1 MDESG
6 DVREDEVAEVA
17 RRAAMA
23 ASARRSLARTAPE
36 GMAAQDVD
44 EGMLT
49 RLGLALERIESACTG
64 FAGAMVFRGMDAA
77 PLVSLLPDFG
87 SDDAR
92 RTITRIATAVRMQYD
107 LLEDGSLGRYV
118 DSVISTERGAFL
130 VKSIRDDLVVVSLAG
145 TPPDVAPAWR
155 AMAAERAEIEAAAA
169 ELFLGG

>member
-1 MDESG
+1 MDEFG
-6 DVREDEVAEVA
+6 DAREDEVAEVA

-23 ASARRSLARTAPE
+23 ASARRSLARTTPDGLTAR
-36 GMAAQDVD
+36 DVD

-49 RLGLALERIESACTG
+49 RLGLALERI
-64 FAGAMVFRGMDAA
+64 AA

-92 RTITRIATAVRMQYD
+92 RTLTRIATAVRMQFD

-118 DSVISTERGAFL
+118 DSVVSTERGALL
-130 VKSIRDDLVVVSLAG
+130 VKSIGDDLVVVSVSG

-155 AMAAERAEIEAAAA
+155 AMAAEREEIAAAA
-169 ELFLGG
+169 ADLFVES